1 MDSSRAYSKEDWL
14 VHAHYGTGQIK
25 DIEVKRISGENV
37 RYFRIQAN
45 DCTYW
50 MPVTKMDRLIIR
62 PISSLEEIRLVVV
75 ILQRPPKEM
84 SPDHNMRKNR
94 IRSVQLQNV
103 PEDIARLV
111 RDLQARRRD
120 KGKYNTDEYKI
131 IRTLKQRLV
140 DEWSI
145 VTGENENKVKSNL
158 DALINRQ
165 HLPED
170 II

>member
-1 MDSSRAYSKEDWL
+1 
-14 VHAHYGTGQIK
+14 
-25 DIEVKRISGENV
+25 
-37 RYFRIQAN
+37 
-45 DCTYW
+45 
-50 MPVTKMDRLIIR
+50 
-62 PISSLEEIRLVVV
+62 
-75 ILQRPPKEM
+75 
-84 SPDHNMRKNR
+84 MRKNR